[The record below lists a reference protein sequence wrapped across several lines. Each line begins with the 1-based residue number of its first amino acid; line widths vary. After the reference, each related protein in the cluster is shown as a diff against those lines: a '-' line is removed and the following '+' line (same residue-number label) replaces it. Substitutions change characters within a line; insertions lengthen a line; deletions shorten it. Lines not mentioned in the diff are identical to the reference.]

1 MALINRFEVVNF
13 LDSSRTEEWNPDFR
27 HNIFNLYCR
36 SAAIIMT
43 NGTGKTRLVNALLAI
58 LSRKKTLISRTK
70 TFMAPARPHIPPT
83 HIRVELILNKT
94 ASPYQ
99 QQPLSDEMYDTT
111 GESWVMGIC
120 GHRGEDVHFYCYEGR
135 LEETDMIADK
145 SSEQFSIISQTE
157 FREKLRKTRSNQ
169 FGVGRQDWLELTSRF
184 IPPYH
189 LKQMVE
195 FHTVGG
201 GDKAAELYNIKSR
214 TNERYDQTFFY
225 EHVAPNLLA
234 GVMGPEGDEDEYH
247 FEETIFKSSEKIIAA
262 QFKTREAEIRLNNE
276 KAANRNLTRLVE
288 RAGEIGKK
296 EQEYEKK
303 KERISEIGQCL
314 KFLAEEIALPGIPKP
329 FAGDDETVN
338 RLLKHIVIVPGQ
350 KIMLRDKGLA
360 EWLRKDIGDI
370 NRNAQK
376 IGLNAFNASQIIEI
390 PEYSVPGK
398 GHGKKLYSRSAVS
411 DFIDKMHDLYFSE
424 SKSDLKTILDKAFQW
439 FEEHSDTSLFRKACN
454 LIAGEISDADAA
466 LQRLDQEAAD
476 SKERI
481 MRLEDEQ
488 KAVEQGKAA
497 FQSLRDS
504 ALFTEDEL
512 SHPLKTK
519 ERIEKAEKESGDR
532 LEQYLQEQSKF
543 EAWEES
549 WNAFVKIYGDDA
561 DPGLILSEL
570 EEEGQYLR
578 EEIES
583 AKAEEKS
590 MQTRKSLAKEEIES
604 LQLTMKENE
613 ENFFKLQIYY
623 DRAERFQ
630 KACPNET
637 PEDCEDRIKQERH
650 DLEMGGF
657 ELSGEIRAIE
667 KRVRDIELFRERFG
681 KESPDKYLRRIR
693 EKRSLLEEDEKTSNH
708 RLRDLTRQ
716 REFLKAQKVAPG
728 KIAYDAFDAL
738 PGNIRKQFLYEV
750 ISEQDIH
757 QDRKA
762 SLLTLF
768 SPVLFSPVVTNLRDA
783 KRAVRRLGEKE
794 FPVLVFLKKE
804 LIHFLRKGSVRDE
817 ADKGIACTFW
827 LGERTSIVEC
837 ILSPER
843 IEEEKRVISSEIREI
858 EVRLDSMAS
867 ELISLGKD
875 SPDMILAEKANQ
887 AILSD
892 AEGELEEAMR
902 EYEEIQEELAKHD
915 AQYDKEFETILS
927 GAKEFDR
934 GGGFPRYSEYKAA
947 HERQAA
953 VENEKRDALSDIE
966 AQIESLRRKNDAS
979 QESLNVVNQRLSR
992 VNFGQAVQFFQSG
1005 GVSAIRQTK
1014 KKRTAIRKQL
1024 DKIRQKLRFDFDQ
1037 AEAYTKNRSG
1047 SEQIGRDIGMLRKT
1061 LIRIDHDKN
1070 ETEKGILAREREEM
1084 ELRSASSKYDEALS
1098 GILSEYNLFR
1108 QIIRESGD
1116 TFAEKES
1123 EDLDQIRATSGQLL
1137 RLFDD
1142 IKTGANDIA
1151 ALTANLFGIV
1161 RQFGL
1166 EDQEH
1171 RRKSAKKD
1179 LDDAKKM
1186 YARRCEELLDSQ
1198 LDGFSQVVKSR
1209 IRETQYQPTRIIT
1222 LHQSIESAIAEREA
1236 ELNEF
1241 IDIESRLMSE
1251 LIKRL
1256 VKFADSAK
1264 HNLTILR
1271 KVCSK
1276 NKTATFD
1283 INARVATEE
1292 ETEKAI
1298 TNIIQRLQ
1306 DRHEYAQKEAASNP
1320 GKKKKQSQSDLD
1332 FIRTQ
1337 IYRDIFR
1344 DPSIKIIHPN
1354 IRQGRKML
1362 FSSEVSTG
1370 EQSGVALMMMTRL
1383 AEFAKM
1389 RYIETTTD
1397 SYSARRKLKEQEMG
1411 FMFIDGLFSTLSNE
1425 EVINNSLESLKYV
1438 KGNFQLIGFIHNLGY
1453 VPNFEI
1459 FPTYI
1464 VGKKYVT
1471 MDEAGSNSSWVENWD
1486 VKESDYRKTGTI
1498 GTFQTTI
1505 QTRGE
1510 LDT

>member
-13 LDSSRTEEWNPDFR
+13 LDSSRTEEWNPNFR
-27 HNIFNLYCR
+27 YNIFNLYCR

-58 LSRKKTLISRTK
+58 LSRKKTLISLTK
-70 TFMAPARPHIPPT
+70 VFMSPARAHIPPT
-83 HIRVELILNKT
+83 HIRVEVILNKT
-94 ASPYQ
+94 SSPYQ
-99 QQPLSDEMYDTT
+99 QQPISDEMYDTT

-135 LEETDMIADK
+135 LEETELIADK
-145 SSEQFSIISQTE
+145 TSEQFSIISQTE
-157 FREKLRKTRSNQ
+157 FREQLKKTRSNQ
-169 FGVGRQDWLELTSRF
+169 FGVGRQDWLDLVSRF

-276 KAANRNLTRLVE
+276 KTANSNLTRLVE

-296 EQEYEKK
+296 EQEYDRR
-303 KERISEIGQCL
+303 KERIGEIGQCL
-314 KFLAEEIALPGIPKP
+314 TFLTEESSLPGIPKP
-329 FAGDDETVN
+329 VLGDDDAVN
-338 RLLKHIVIVPGQ
+338 PLLKHIVIVPGQ
-350 KIMLRDKGLA
+350 DSMIRDQGLA
-360 EWLRKDIGDI
+360 ELFQKDRRDI
-370 NRNAQK
+370 NRNARK
-376 IGLNAFNASQIIEI
+376 MGLSIFNASQLIEI
-390 PEYSVPGK
+390 PEYADSGK
-398 GHGKKLYSRSAVS
+398 GRGKQLYSRSAVS
-411 DFIDKMHDLYFSE
+411 DFIETTSESYFSQP
-424 SKSDLKTILDKAFQW
+424 KSDLKAIADKAFQ
-439 FEEHSDTSLFRKACN
+439 FFDAHSDTSPFRKACHV
-454 LIAGEISDADAA
+454 ITGQIQDADAA
-466 LQRLDQEAAD
+466 LQRLDQEAAEIKD
-476 SKERI
+476 RI
-481 MRLEDEQ
+481 RSLEDDQ
-488 KAVEQGKAA
+488 KTLEQGKAA
-497 FQSLRDS
+497 FQSLHAS
-504 ALFTEDEL
+504 GLFTEAEL

-519 ERIEKAEKESGDR
+519 EQIEKSEKASEAQ
-532 LEQYLQEQSKF
+532 LEQYLQEQSKI

-549 WNAFVKIYGDDA
+549 WNAFVKLYGDDA
-561 DPGLILSEL
+561 DPVRILSEL
-570 EEEGQYLR
+570 EEESQYLR
-578 EEIES
+578 EEIDS
-583 AKAEEKS
+583 VRAEEKS
-590 MQTRKSLAKEEIES
+590 LQTLKNLSKEELES
-604 LQLTMKENE
+604 LQVTLRENE

-650 DLEMGGF
+650 DLEMAGF
-657 ELSGEIRAIE
+657 ELSGEIRSVE
-667 KRVRDIELFRERFG
+667 KRVRDIELFREKFG
-681 KESPDKYLRRIR
+681 KGSPDDYLRRVR
-693 EKRSLLEEDEKTSNH
+693 EKRTLLEEDEKMAN
-708 RLRDLTRQ
+708 RNLRDMRRQ
-716 REFLKAQKVAPG
+716 RESLDAQRVAPG

-738 PGNIRKQFLYEV
+738 PAKMEKQFLYEV
-750 ISEQDIH
+750 IRGLKIPQK
-757 QDRKA
+757 RKA

-768 SPVLFSPVVTNLRDA
+768 SPILFSPVVRNLRDA
-783 KRAVRRLGEKE
+783 KVAVRKLGEKNL
-794 FPVLVFLKKE
+794 PVLVFLKKE
-804 LIHFLRKGSVRDE
+804 LTDFLSKGSIRDA
-817 ADKGIACTFW
+817 ADKGIAYTFW
-827 LGERTSIVEC
+827 LGERTSVVEC

-843 IEEEKRVISSEIREI
+843 IEEEKRTVSKEIKSLEA
-858 EVRLDSMAS
+858 RLDSLAS
-867 ELISLGKD
+867 ELRSLGND
-875 SPDMILAEKANQ
+875 SPDMILAEKAGQ

-892 AEGELEEAMR
+892 AEGELEEARR
-902 EYEEIQEELAKHD
+902 EYEEIQESLATHD
-915 AQYDKEFETILS
+915 AQYDKEFEIILS

-934 GGGFPRYSEYKAA
+934 LGGFPRYSEYKAA
-947 HERQAA
+947 HEKQSV

-966 AQIESLRRKNDAS
+966 AQIESLRRKIDAS
-979 QESLNVVNQRLSR
+979 QESLNVVNQRLSQ

-1005 GVSAIRQTK
+1005 GVSAIGQAK
-1014 KKRTAIRKQL
+1014 KKLDKVRKQL
-1024 DKIRQKLRFDFDQ
+1024 DGIRQQLRFDFEQ
-1037 AEAYTKNRSG
+1037 ADAYTKKRSG
-1047 SEQIGRDIGMLRKT
+1047 SEQIARDIKRLDES
-1061 LIRIDHDKN
+1061 LLRIDRDKN
-1070 ETEKGILAREREEM
+1070 ETEKSILDRKQEEM
-1084 ELRSASSKYDEALS
+1084 ELRSASSKYDDALS
-1098 GILSEYNLFR
+1098 GILNEYHRLR

-1116 TFAEKES
+1116 TFPEKES
-1123 EDLDQIRATSGQLL
+1123 EDSDQIRATSAQLL

-1142 IKTGANDIA
+1142 VKTGANDIT
-1151 ALTANLFGIV
+1151 ALTANLFGFV
-1161 RQFGL
+1161 RQLGL
-1166 EDQEH
+1166 DDHER
-1171 RRKSAKKD
+1171 RRKAAKKD

-1264 HNLTILR
+1264 HNLIILR

-1298 TNIIQRLQ
+1298 KSVIQRLQ
-1306 DRHEYAQKEAASNP
+1306 DRHEYAQKEAAANP

-1344 DPSIKIIHPN
+1344 EPSIKIIHPN
-1354 IRQGRKML
+1354 IRDGRKML

-1471 MDEAGSNSSWVENWD
+1471 LDDAGSKTTWVENWD
-1486 VKESDYRKTGTI
+1486 VRESDYKRTGTI
-1498 GTFQTTI
+1498 GTFQATI
-1505 QTRGE
+1505 QTR
-1510 LDT
+1510 DV